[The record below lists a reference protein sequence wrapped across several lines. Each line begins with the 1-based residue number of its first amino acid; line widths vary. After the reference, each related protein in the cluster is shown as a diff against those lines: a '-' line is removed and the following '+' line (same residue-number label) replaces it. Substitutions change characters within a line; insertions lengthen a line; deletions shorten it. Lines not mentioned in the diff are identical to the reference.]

1 MKNSIQNKFW
11 GAAKSIA
18 AVAVLGISVAN
29 LSADTLTITWTGT
42 IGELEDAIM
51 NDNYAHDVYLLEA
64 NKVYLQ
70 REIIELESSCHIVGA
85 AYGDGEHPATIQP
98 ILGSDGI
105 SQFSGWPATNIKTYG
120 EDQSYEFK
128 NLLFNGAFDDGSTT
142 LFGVLS
148 TYGARN
154 SILVDHVTS
163 VHNEVIT
170 YFCFGQEEHWTLT
183 NNTAVQ
189 YSSYPAGMFFGG
201 FWWGGGSWTGTV
213 ESLLIQNNTIEGTHG
228 QTIVIYDNGLVN
240 RTYYER
246 INIDHNTF
254 VNSILE
260 TKYYR
265 HGNNT
270 HFTNNLFINQ
280 MSGGQTRNAY
290 NTNIALNNDL
300 ENGHGKT
307 VTLYQGACSDSTLL
321 ADGNCWDNTNRN
333 IHYNNNAWFDTP
345 ELLDMFAMDPWCW
358 DLPADSNGVVVTLC
372 DTMIAGQS
380 KWLGDSTIAQ
390 FVNNVS
396 ESNNIH
402 AADLG
407 WNLDPAYTNF
417 QIARTEDWLDNG
429 VHDSHTDR
437 FWMHQADGD
446 PISVQWPLPLDF
458 SYSASSGAAT
468 HCTHGGPLGSTHH
481 MAHTGDIALD
491 NPDPIQGVF
500 ISEAAEGN
508 SNNKYIEI
516 YNGTADTVDLAGFA
530 YPTVS
535 NAPTEEGNH
544 EYWNSFEAG
553 AIIAPG
559 GVYVIAH
566 PSADSAGI
574 LPYANETYNYLS
586 NGDDGFCFVQGSE
599 DDYIIVDCVGDF
611 YGDPG
616 SGWDVAGVVNA
627 TKDHTLVRKFGI
639 NNGNP
644 DWNVSAGTD
653 AENSEWVVLEQNDW
667 SNLGFH
673 NEQGPTMVTFW
684 LDAEDVPCEGSPYL
698 AGWFNDW
705 NATDIEMTYDEDWD
719 EYWADVALMPGYYE
733 YKFVCYDWSG
743 SEDVP
748 AECGNPNDDG
758 DINRYIEVP
767 ELEEGDWYET
777 DVVAWGECPDP
788 DPCDLLDCSNLQFVG
803 VMDSDLVY
811 EIADTLGFTA
821 DSIMSL
827 ISMGEV
833 SMGLF
838 SSWGGDTATYMPEF
852 SSAEDTT
859 FIYLAEYPD
868 GIPDTTVYYFWWYS
882 VPAYGIWNFE
892 YDDLQ
897 EYGLGEE
904 CAFAYEDYDEYYDTT
919 SVYNARYWDP
929 SLWEEELYM
938 LAMGDDDVDPYDV
951 WNVDLYGSCDFWFD
965 GGGDDMDGVY
975 LGSFQGHDYY
985 QVNDFV
991 YWDEAHDIAT
1001 DAGGYLATITS
1012 PEENNFLYNSI
1023 DWDVYGEFYM
1033 GLYDATMD
1041 NNGWTWVTG
1050 EPLGFQN
1057 WDEGQPDCPGC
1068 QNYGVIWEHEGKW
1081 DDGDGD
1087 MPFIVEFGDVEEPE
1101 EPVLTNYSAA
1111 VINSNSFYDG
1121 DSIGTLP
1128 DLEIHDG
1135 VHFRA
1140 TFDTTGAGPYVG
1152 MAAIHYDSNFN
1163 GVLDSNDQN
1172 ILNSPL
1178 VDSYYNYGNYSDD
1191 VLLLEDNGPNDYNDE
1206 PGVFET
1212 DIFAQDYGNEFLRVQ
1227 GATYFFSVLD
1237 TNYSIVGITVVSPYS
1252 DSEQRYTGHAL
1263 MAADTTEGVQGLYF
1277 TVVNWTDENR
1287 HGISGADGY
1296 YDIGVNVGDSSG
1308 SYIHGRDWNED
1319 DGRTMPIFWHPSPY
1333 DYYEGGGIWTWY
1345 SYYPYGIPAE
1355 GIYIKTRVLEL
1366 NTMISGQVLDPD
1378 LNPVETWVEMQTEV
1392 GIDTSTFWMNYYTDS
1407 DSSGYY
1413 SGWGMNGYDVNIQSG
1428 AEGVEYYDSTLF
1440 VFTDQYDEQLDAYLF
1455 NHDIELQPID
1465 PGPPV
1470 NLVHNGGF
1478 EDYMG
1483 WWELNPYDAGNYAFD
1498 STGSYVYLS
1507 EETIT
1512 AFEGDRVLKMWGGY
1526 HSDGY
1531 NWTDVSQAHYDY
1543 INPYDGA
1550 VITASAMMMSHP
1562 DDWIGDT
1569 SGSAAM
1575 NKAHAFISYWD
1586 WDGYYMYTD
1595 WSDPFDASFSAG
1607 DWHQIE
1613 VTATVPEGA
1622 YTVRVGVGFD
1632 QIDWSHGSVYI
1643 DDVQSTV
1650 GMTFVSTGFI
1660 EGYVNGEMYNDEFD
1674 YWYME
1679 GIANVPVEVY
1689 SENNYYQVFTNED
1702 GYYSVNVPAN
1712 DMYYV
1717 TTPADLPGLYNSDMH
1732 SFYVYPYDYYWASFD
1747 FYSITNQWFNV
1758 QGHVTDADN
1767 NPMYDVQV
1775 ELISSSTD
1783 SNGWSDYA
1791 YTDMDGYYD
1800 LEVPYGVYDFNAY
1813 APGHLTNWVYGVE
1826 VFDYT
1831 TLDFTLEMID
1841 EFDGAVSG
1849 VINFYGE
1856 MPEGEAYVW
1865 VHTDVYQ
1872 TYTYANEDGFFYV
1885 DLVNGVYDIYIGA
1898 PGYNSFY
1905 MEDAFEVSG
1914 NTATFNVD
1922 MYEYGYASAPTIV
1935 DLHDVAND
1943 QGRQL
1948 RTVWETGIAGDWE
1961 YFTQFSIWRKVNGAP
1976 IELWDYVETVP
1987 WHGDSDPYA
1996 AVVPTLGDSSMYGD
2010 YESTFMITA
2019 HTEDVNF
2026 YLDSDPVSGS
2036 SIDNL
2041 HPDVPMN
2048 FMVNQGGGGAVS
2060 LSWSASE
2067 DVDFDFY
2074 NVYRQEIV
2082 STEPAVV
2089 FTTVDSFFVD
2099 QNAAEAGAYEYWIT
2113 AVDMSGLESDPSNSV
2128 SAVLSAD
2135 ESLGLP
2141 TEFALRQNYPNPFNP
2156 STQIRYALPEETRV
2170 TISIYDLMGRKV
2182 RTLVNDVQSAGYRT
2196 AMWNATNDMG
2206 RPVSAGVYIYSIH
2219 AGDFIQNRKMVLMK

>member
-1 MKNSIQNKFW
+1 
-11 GAAKSIA
+11 
-18 AVAVLGISVAN
+18 
-29 LSADTLTITWTGT
+29 
-42 IGELEDAIM
+42 
-51 NDNYAHDVYLLEA
+51 
-64 NKVYLQ
+64 
-70 REIIELESSCHIVGA
+70 
-85 AYGDGEHPATIQP
+85 
-98 ILGSDGI
+98 
-105 SQFSGWPATNIKTYG
+105 
-120 EDQSYEFK
+120 
-128 NLLFNGAFDDGSTT
+128 
-142 LFGVLS
+142 
-148 TYGARN
+148 
-154 SILVDHVTS
+154 
-163 VHNEVIT
+163 
-170 YFCFGQEEHWTLT
+170 
-183 NNTAVQ
+183 
-189 YSSYPAGMFFGG
+189 
-201 FWWGGGSWTGTV
+201 
-213 ESLLIQNNTIEGTHG
+213 
-228 QTIVIYDNGLVN
+228 
-240 RTYYER
+240 
-246 INIDHNTF
+246 
-254 VNSILE
+254 
-260 TKYYR
+260 
-265 HGNNT
+265 
-270 HFTNNLFINQ
+270 
-280 MSGGQTRNAY
+280 
-290 NTNIALNNDL
+290 
-300 ENGHGKT
+300 
-307 VTLYQGACSDSTLL
+307 
-321 ADGNCWDNTNRN
+321 
-333 IHYNNNAWFDTP
+333 
-345 ELLDMFAMDPWCW
+345 
-358 DLPADSNGVVVTLC
+358 
-372 DTMIAGQS
+372 
-380 KWLGDSTIAQ
+380 
-390 FVNNVS
+390 
-396 ESNNIH
+396 
-402 AADLG
+402 
-407 WNLDPAYTNF
+407 
-417 QIARTEDWLDNG
+417 
-429 VHDSHTDR
+429 
-437 FWMHQADGD
+437 
-446 PISVQWPLPLDF
+446 
-458 SYSASSGAAT
+458 
-468 HCTHGGPLGSTHH
+468 
-481 MAHTGDIALD
+481 
-491 NPDPIQGVF
+491 
-500 ISEAAEGN
+500 
-508 SNNKYIEI
+508 
-516 YNGTADTVDLAGFA
+516 
-530 YPTVS
+530 
-535 NAPTEEGNH
+535 
-544 EYWNSFEAG
+544 
-553 AIIAPG
+553 
-559 GVYVIAH
+559 
-566 PSADSAGI
+566 
-574 LPYANETYNYLS
+574 
-586 NGDDGFCFVQGSE
+586 
-599 DDYIIVDCVGDF
+599 
-611 YGDPG
+611 
-616 SGWDVAGVVNA
+616 
-627 TKDHTLVRKFGI
+627 
-639 NNGNP
+639 
-644 DWNVSAGTD
+644 
-653 AENSEWVVLEQNDW
+653 
-667 SNLGFH
+667 
-673 NEQGPTMVTFW
+673 
-684 LDAEDVPCEGSPYL
+684 
-698 AGWFNDW
+698 
-705 NATDIEMTYDEDWD
+705 
-719 EYWADVALMPGYYE
+719 
-733 YKFVCYDWSG
+733 
-743 SEDVP
+743 
-748 AECGNPNDDG
+748 
-758 DINRYIEVP
+758 
-767 ELEEGDWYET
+767 
-777 DVVAWGECPDP
+777 
-788 DPCDLLDCSNLQFVG
+788 
-803 VMDSDLVY
+803 
-811 EIADTLGFTA
+811 
-821 DSIMSL
+821 
-827 ISMGEV
+827 
-833 SMGLF
+833 
-838 SSWGGDTATYMPEF
+838 
-852 SSAEDTT
+852 
-859 FIYLAEYPD
+859 
-868 GIPDTTVYYFWWYS
+868 
-882 VPAYGIWNFE
+882 
-892 YDDLQ
+892 
-897 EYGLGEE
+897 
-904 CAFAYEDYDEYYDTT
+904 
-919 SVYNARYWDP
+919 
-929 SLWEEELYM
+929 M

-1277 TVVNWTDENR
+1277 TVENWSDENR
-1287 HGISGADGY
+1287 HGVSGADGY
-1296 YDIGVNVGDSSG
+1296 YDIGVNVGDSTA
-1308 SYIHGRDWNED
+1308 SYIYSPSWNEG
-1319 DGRTMPIFWHPSPY
+1319 DGRTMAIFWHPSTY
-1333 DYYEGGGIWTWY
+1333 YYESGGLGLWTWY
-1345 SYYPYGIPAE
+1345 SYYPFGIPAE
-1355 GIYIKTRVLEL
+1355 GVYVETRVLEL

-1378 LNPVETWVEMQTEV
+1378 LNPVETGVEMQTEV
-1392 GIDTSTFWMNYYTDS
+1392 GMDSSTFWMYYYTDS

-1413 SGWGMNGYDVNIQSG
+1413 SGWGMNGYDVNIQSDIEG
-1428 AEGVEYYDSTLF
+1428 AEHYDSTLF

-1586 WDGYYMYTD
+1586 GDGYYMYTD

-1632 QIDWSHGSVYI
+1632 QIDWSDGSVYI

-1813 APGHLTNWVYGVE
+1813 APGYLTNWVYGVE

-1856 MPEGEAYVW
+1856 MPEGDAYVW